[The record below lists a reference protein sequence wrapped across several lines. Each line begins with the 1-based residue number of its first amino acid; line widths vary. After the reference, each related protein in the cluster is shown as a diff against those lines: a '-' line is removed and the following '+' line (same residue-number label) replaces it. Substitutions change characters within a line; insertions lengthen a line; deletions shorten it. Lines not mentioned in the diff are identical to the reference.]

1 MDLRIPRTPEDDA
14 GGPPLDLAAAI
25 REFYSDFP
33 EHKDDVFILN
43 HQAFARGREAVAAI
57 APQIAALE
65 ERHPEAKTGMAKSFA
80 LGGFEGKL
88 PMSVN
93 ISEGMFNQKV
103 ESQIFGRIVIPAGDE
118 FSATLLKSIF
128 VANDHQPNG
137 RFPMM
142 APEHNNTEMWQR
154 YVLDHELGHAVT
166 MLKMNKQSM
175 KTSSFGNR
183 AECEAD
189 AYSMIRHYQRYGA
202 ESTFPEYVR
211 DLRNMNAVHKMDV
224 THWTSRAVQKVI
236 DLNKEDKLKDLT
248 PQQARDLAVKI
259 AEETHLST
267 DAEYNIGAAFKQIAI
282 ELKSD
287 EGTEEIRVAYV
298 LEAAAA
304 VGAQTESPAVL
315 EICKLY
321 MQTIGNYI
329 PAHLLQSKASEQA
342 PAIVEN
348 VQTMATKTLE
358 KEPVR
363 TGLGRFLRNLV
374 LDVQSGKGAAAQN
387 DNDKKPPQAPKP
399 PQP

>member
-43 HQAFARGREAVAAI
+43 HQAFARGRDAVAAI

-65 ERHPEAKTGMAKSFA
+65 ARHPEAKTGMAKSFA

-93 ISEGMFNQKV
+93 ISEAMFNQKA
-103 ESQIFGRIVIPAGDE
+103 ESRIFARIVIPAGDQ

-128 VANDHQPNG
+128 VAGDHQSNA
-137 RFPMM
+137 RFPTM
-142 APEHNNTEMWQR
+142 AAEHNNTEMWQR

-166 MLKMNKQSM
+166 MLTLDKQSM
-175 KTSSFGNR
+175 KTSSFGNK

-202 ESTFPEYVR
+202 DSSFPEYVR
-211 DLRNMNAVHKMDV
+211 DLRNMNAVHKMDI

-248 PQQARDLAVKI
+248 PQEARDLAVKI
-259 AEETHLST
+259 AQETHLST
-267 DAEYNIGAAFKQIAI
+267 DAEHNAGKVFKPIVMATMTQKMTDAD
-282 ELKSD
+282 K
-287 EGTEEIRVAYV
+287 VAY
-298 LEAAAA
+298 LRDAAART
-304 VGAQTESPAVL
+304 GAETKSPAVL

-321 MQTIGNYI
+321 MDTIGRYI
-329 PAHLLQSKASEQA
+329 PAHLPQSKTPEQA
-342 PAIVEN
+342 QSIAEN
-348 VQTMATKTLE
+348 TQLMAE
-358 KEPVR
+358 KELAGEPQM
-363 TGLGRFLRNLV
+363 TGLGRIFRDAI
-374 LDVQSGKGAAAQN
+374 LDVQSGKGAAQN
-387 DNDKKPPQAPKP
+387 DNNKKPPQGPKP
-399 PQP
+399 PRS

>member
-25 REFYSDFP
+25 REFYADFP

-43 HQAFARGREAVAAI
+43 HQAFARGRDAVEAL

-65 ERHPEAKTGMAKSFA
+65 ERHPEAKTGFAKSFA

-93 ISEGMFNQKV
+93 ISESMFNRKA
-103 ESQIFGRIVIPAGDE
+103 ESQIFGRIVIPAGDQ

-128 VANDHQPNG
+128 VAGDHQPNA
-137 RFPMM
+137 RFPTM
-142 APEHNNTEMWQR
+142 AAEHNNTEMWQR

-166 MLKMNKQSM
+166 MLKLDKQSM
-175 KTSSFGNR
+175 KTSSFGNK

-189 AYSMIRHYQRYGA
+189 AYAMIRHYQRYG
-202 ESTFPEYVR
+202 SGSSFPEYVR

-236 DLNKEDKLKDLT
+236 DLNNEDKLKDLT

-259 AEETHLST
+259 AQETHLSA
-267 DAEYNIGAAFKQIAI
+267 DAEHSVGKAFKPVVMGMMTKKMADG
-282 ELKSD
+282 EKVTYLLD
-287 EGTEEIRVAYV
+287 T
-298 LEAAAA
+298 AARTG
-304 VGAQTESPAVL
+304 VETKSPAVL

-321 MQTIGNYI
+321 METIGRYV
-329 PAHLLQSKASEQA
+329 PAHLAQGRTPEQTQAIAENTRLMSE
-342 PAIVEN
+342 
-348 VQTMATKTLE
+348 KTLTD
-358 KEPVR
+358 EPAR
-363 TGLGRFLRNLV
+363 TGLGRIFRDAI
-374 LDVQSGKGAAAQN
+374 LDVQSGKHLPPQN
-387 DNDKKPPQAPKP
+387 DNNKKPPQGPKP
-399 PQP
+399 PRG